1 MEYSEIQSKSKEE
14 LLIIAKD
21 LDLIQDGKSPKKS
34 DLVNT
39 IYSEY
44 AKKNGSDKTSGML
57 SILNDGY
64 GFIRQNGLHP
74 SSTDVYVSQSQ
85 IRKFQLKTGDIITGK
100 TRPPKDGERYW
111 GLIKVE
117 SVNDMDPEESKS
129 RTKFESLT
137 AIFPTQQIKLETDPK
152 EMSNRIIDLIAP
164 IGKGQRG
171 LIVAPPKAG
180 KTTVLQNIAAGIS
193 KNSPDLIILV
203 ALIGERPEEVTEMK
217 RAVKGEVFSS
227 TFDEPVE
234 DHCKV
239 AELCLERA
247 KRLVEQGKDVVVLLD
262 SLTRLTRAYN
272 LAVPST
278 GRTLSGGIDPNAL
291 YPPKKFFGAARNT
304 EEGGSLTILAACLVD
319 TGSRMDEVIFEE
331 FKGTGN
337 MELNLDRR
345 LSERRVFPAVDILG
359 SGTRREELLID
370 RNSLEKVHMLRRLIS
385 MQTTDPSGK
394 ERNTSDATANVI
406 KRIAQSKSNID
417 FVNNFEKYAQL
428 NVSK

>member
-1 MEYSEIQSKSKEE
+1 MLFVYFKLIHIQFSLEIHFLTTIFNFMEYSEIQSKNKEE
-14 LLIIAKD
+14 LLKIAEELK
-21 LDLIQDGKSPKKS
+21 LIKNGESPKKS

-44 AKKNGSDKTSGML
+44 AKKNGDNKTAGML

-117 SVNDMDPEESKS
+117 SVNDLDPEESKS

-137 AIFPTQQIKLETDPK
+137 AIFPTKQIKLETEPK
-152 EMSNRIIDLIAP
+152 ELSNRIIDLIAP
-164 IGKGQRG
+164 VGKGQRG

-193 KNSPDLIILV
+193 KNSPEIIILV

-217 RAVKGEVFSS
+217 RAVKGEVYSS

-247 KRLVEQGKDVVVLLD
+247 KRLVEQGQDVVVLLD

-319 TGSRMDEVIFEE
+319 TGSRMYEVIFEE

-345 LSERRVFPAVDILG
+345 LADRRVFPAVDILG

-370 RNSLEKVHMLRRLIS
+370 SNSLEKVHMLRRLICLLY
-385 MQTTDPSGK
+385 
-394 ERNTSDATANVI
+394 TSPIPRD
-406 KRIAQSKSNID
+406 RG
-417 FVNNFEKYAQL
+417 
-428 NVSK
+428 